1 MINTSTLKRYYQD
14 KIILFCRVEQSG
26 SKKFPENEKAFI
38 AKDNKQIKEIWE
50 DITEGA
56 EILEDRINPK
66 TRERIPMRKLSDGTI
81 LRLMKTSRTGGS
93 AIDIGRKKPNNVI
106 HNKAKEDGDW

>member
-1 MINTSTLKRYYQD
+1 MINVIENKYGLKTSNQLNKAGH
-14 KIILFCRVEQSG
+14 KGIG
-26 SKKFPENEKAFI
+26 SNSNVYW
-38 AKDNKQIKEIWE
+38 AKDNKQIKEIWD
-50 DITEGA
+50 DIIEGA

-66 TRERIPMRKLSDGTI
+66 TGERIPMRKLSDGTI
-81 LRLMKTSRTGGS
+81 LRLRKTSRTGGS